1 MIKKYNDNYIDL
13 DAVIV
18 VTAISDTYYDGLNER
33 YMFQA
38 VLSGGASIGFKDND
52 KERLQALRDR
62 IVKDWMEAKGA
73 IHSRL
78 NLRHLLRCLLP
89 NPQPHAR

>member
-1 MIKKYNDNYIDL
+1 MIKKYNDNYIEL

-18 VTAISDTYYDGLNER
+18 VTAISDTYYDGMNER

-52 KERLQALRDR
+52 KERLQALRER
-62 IVKDWMEAKGA
+62 IVKDWMEAKLSKKKWKPKRG
-73 IHSRL
+73 ISKD
-78 NLRHLLRCLLP
+78 LRNGKDKL
-89 NPQPHAR
+89 